1 MTDMRT
7 NFQMVCEFSDY
18 MPAESG
24 ITSRSEIMKITEHFE
39 LDKMNKLELQNLR
52 DFVVLYYRGETMRDK
67 FEAMLSITAVIDIY
81 LYRN

>member
-1 MTDMRT
+1 MRT
-7 NFQMVCEFSDY
+7 NFQMVREFSDY
-18 MPAESG
+18 MPAENG

-52 DFVVLYYRGETMRDK
+52 DFVVLYYRGEAMRDK
-67 FEAMLSITAVIDIY
+67 FDAMLSITAVIDIY